1 MTQYRRALVASQF
14 HRARRRAAVES
25 LLARFSGQPTDLLS
39 FTEVTEKLGI
49 TGQSSLGLRQIP
61 VDAIIGSVGRYQDF
75 SRTFLPR
82 LESDE
87 DRWVSVGA
95 AAPIVT
101 DLPPI
106 DVYQIGDVYFV
117 LDGNHRVSLA
127 RSRNID
133 YIDANVIEV
142 RTRAP
147 MPPGA
152 RPDDLIIAAEL
163 GAFLALTR
171 LDITHPEADFRV
183 SVPGQYRNME
193 NHIEAH
199 RFVSET
205 EEGRDLTYDDAVER
219 WYGAVYLPL
228 VEAIREQ
235 GILRYFPGRTETDFF
250 VWLARHR
257 ADLQNELH
265 LNISPDVTVS
275 RLTAKVEAVARAE
288 RKTLA
293 ERLRRLARLTLSE
306 PAGGVGRRT
315 WAQERTLDRYSDH
328 LFASVLF
335 PAILDISGKDP
346 SFPVAALARSAVLS
360 REEGAK
366 LTILGILPDHAP
378 DSPNEVL
385 IESFRREYGHE
396 ISGANWLV
404 ERGDPLRRVIEI
416 GFLHDLIIVERSF
429 DTEATGEKPPGRTIR
444 SIIERS
450 RRPVLVLDS
459 ALQTIMP
466 QRVLVVHDTRR
477 HLDEAIFIAAYLA
490 ERWMVELSVLPLS
503 NGRNTGEIVA
513 NIGDYLALHE
523 VTATFL
529 EPVRPNAA
537 AGDHIISAGLE
548 GEFDL
553 LLMTGPEI
561 GRTGNR
567 TGSMTDVI
575 FTTLEN
581 WSRSTLIAT

>member
-14 HRARRRAAVES
+14 HRARRRAAIES

-39 FTEVTEKLGI
+39 FAEVTEKLGI

-82 LESDE
+82 MESDE
-87 DRWVSVGA
+87 DRWVNVGA

-106 DVYQIGDVYFV
+106 DVYRIGDAYFV

-127 RSRNID
+127 RSQSID

-152 RPDDLIIAAEL
+152 RPDDLIIAAEMS
-163 GAFLALTR
+163 AFLALTR
-171 LDITHPEADFRV
+171 LDTTHPEADFRV
-183 SVPGQYRNME
+183 SVPGQYRHME

-199 RFVSET
+199 RFVSEA
-205 EEGRDLTYDDAVER
+205 EDGRDLTYDEAVER
-219 WYGAVYLPL
+219 WYASVYLPL

-265 LNISPDVTVS
+265 LNISADVTVS
-275 RLTAKVEAVARAE
+275 RLTAKVEADARAE
-288 RKTLA
+288 RKTLT

-335 PAILDISGKDP
+335 PVILDTSVNAP
-346 SFPVAALARSAVLS
+346 RFPVTTLARSAVIS
-360 REEGAK
+360 REEGAN
-366 LTILGILPDHAP
+366 LTILGILPDGAP
-378 DSPNEVL
+378 DIPKEAL
-385 IESFRREYGHE
+385 IESMRREYGQG
-396 ISGANWLV
+396 ISAANWLI
-404 ERGDPLRRVIEI
+404 ERGDPLRRVKEI
-416 GFLHDLIIVERSF
+416 GFLHDLIIIERSF
-429 DTEATGEKPPGRTIR
+429 DTQATGEKPPGRTIR
-444 SIIERS
+444 AIIEQAQ
-450 RRPVLVLDS
+450 RPVLVLDS
-459 ALQTIMP
+459 ASQTTMP
-466 QRVLVVHDTRR
+466 QRVLVIHDTRR

-490 ERWMVELSVLPLS
+490 ERWKVDLSVLPLS
-503 NGRNTGEIVA
+503 NGRNTDESVA
-513 NIGDYLALHE
+513 DIGVYLGLHE

-529 EPVRPNAA
+529 DPVRPNAA
-537 AGDHIISAGLE
+537 AGDHIIAAGLE

-553 LLMTGPEI
+553 LLMTGPES
-561 GRTGNR
+561 GRNANR
-567 TGSMTDVI
+567 NGSMTDVI
-575 FTTLEN
+575 WTTLEK
-581 WSRSTLIAT
+581 WSQSTLIAT